1 MKTVK
6 LALIACATFAFA
18 GTASACPLGK
28 AMTDKSAEAPIEK
41 PVAGS

>member
-1 MKTVK
+1 MKAVK
-6 LALIACATFAFA
+6 LTLIACATIAFA
-18 GTASACPLGK
+18 SAASACPLGK